1 VEPVWFL
8 PVAAAA
14 EDALLSGW
22 SRRSACKF
30 CTLRRHLSWNMVLE
44 RVDRYRVVLTA
55 IHSPNDGSR
64 VMFNQFR
71 RNLGTGIDSRQGH
84 LDRPALVVLVVSSL
98 LAASLLGLLW
108 VGMFT

>member
-1 VEPVWFL
+1 
-8 PVAAAA
+8 
-14 EDALLSGW
+14 
-22 SRRSACKF
+22 
-30 CTLRRHLSWNMVLE
+30 
-44 RVDRYRVVLTA
+44 
-55 IHSPNDGSR
+55 
-64 VMFNQFR
+64 MFNQFR